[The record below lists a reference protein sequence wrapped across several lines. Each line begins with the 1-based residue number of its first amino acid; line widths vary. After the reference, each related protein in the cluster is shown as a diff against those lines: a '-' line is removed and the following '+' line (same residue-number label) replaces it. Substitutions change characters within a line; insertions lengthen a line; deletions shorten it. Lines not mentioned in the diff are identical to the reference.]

1 MVCNVWSVLSFVF
14 AAATLVATHISWVS
28 PQCRAHYLPIK
39 MVCSGGFLLTG
50 LCAAAATGFT
60 KYGLL
65 ILLALF
71 CGAWGDFFLEWK
83 QAKYFYAGVVCFAV
97 GHGVYI
103 YNFLTAA
110 PEAKPSLRFL
120 LITYAILLALNII
133 SMQTEKIKFKGF
145 QNVMMAYAAVL
156 ICMVG
161 IAIWRCAADYTAN
174 EHRLRGLLTAIGAVL
189 FLVSD
194 TFLAA
199 QLYGKSHSKHPEAW
213 VLYTYFPAQTLIAL
227 GILFA

>member
-1 MVCNVWSVLSFVF
+1 MKTVLFVLSFVI
-14 AAATLVATHISWVS
+14 AAATMVATHLSWIS
-28 PQCRAHYLPIK
+28 PQCRKNYLPIK

-50 LCAAAATGFT
+50 LAAAAATGFT
-60 KYGLL
+60 RYGVL
-65 ILLALF
+65 ILIALF

-83 QAKYFYAGVVCFAV
+83 QAKYFYAGVVCFAI
-97 GHGVYI
+97 GHGFYI
-103 YNFLTAA
+103 YNFLTAEQKA
-110 PEAKPSLRFL
+110 TPTFRFL
-120 LITYAILLALNII
+120 LITYAILLTLNIV
-133 SMQTEKIKFKGF
+133 SMQLEKIKFKGF

-156 ICMVG
+156 IAMVG
-161 IAIWRCAADYTAN
+161 IAIWRCAADYAADV
-174 EHRLRGLLTAIGAVL
+174 HRLRGLLTAIGAIL